1 LSEVYAAIVTFR
13 AGVRRHCSPKRRGE
27 MLYGVAFRSADLL
40 RMSLVTTAAL
50 LAACLLAL
58 VGTTKPA
65 GATFPAVDGKIAFS
79 RDRGREGDLGT
90 GG

>member
-1 LSEVYAAIVTFR
+1 
-13 AGVRRHCSPKRRGE
+13 